1 MMSSLPELVKRPFMD
16 TGSLTLPLTAMSPF
30 KKRSCLFS
38 GTFGVLIFLSP
49 STWAEGMGDLNADGQ
64 VNSQDITLLEGYLG
78 GSGLLNDDQIPR
90 ADMNADGV
98 INAKDLQ
105 SLKQR
110 VEGIKPGPKAEQNAN
125 RIDLD
130 SSSSGRVLDQKT
142 GEPIPNAEVQIPEE
156 GITVR
161 TDNYGKFTLP
171 RKLSSDRILT
181 TRASEYAPFSLT
193 TRKDQKGSYDLR
205 LEKLGPRI
213 AVLDD
218 QLRHLG
224 DNNFSPQSANAGSFR
239 LRAEGVE
246 LTRTFDLAKL
256 PRPGVTL
263 RIGSLIGL
271 DTQASIQAGQSGLRN
286 GAPEPLQVLLNGRQ
300 VHELT
305 LNGDRIQ
312 ILLPQAGLRVGSNTL
327 TLRTGKATN
336 YQAAGGDGTFFPL
349 LGSLLGLRVG
359 DSNIQKITDYD
370 DIELAHVTIEI
381 PED

>member
-1 MMSSLPELVKRPFMD
+1 
-16 TGSLTLPLTAMSPF
+16 MSPF
-30 KKRSCLFS
+30 RKRSCLIG
-38 GTFGVLIFLSP
+38 GTFGILLFLSP
-49 STWAEGMGDLNADGQ
+49 STWAEGVGDLNGDGQ
-64 VNSQDITLLEGYLG
+64 VNSQDITLLEGYLA
-78 GSGLLNDDQIPR
+78 GSGLLNDEQIPR
-90 ADMNADGV
+90 ADINADGV
-98 INAKDLQ
+98 INRQDLQ
-105 SLKQR
+105 SLKRR
-110 VEGIKPGPKAEQNAN
+110 VEGIKQGSKVEQNAS

-161 TDNYGKFTLP
+161 TDNYGRFTLP
-171 RKLSSDRILT
+171 RELPSDRILT

-205 LEKLGPRI
+205 LEQLGPRLV
-213 AVLDD
+213 VLDD
-218 QLRHLG
+218 QLHHLG

-246 LTRTFDLAKL
+246 LTRSFSLSKL
-256 PRPGVTL
+256 PRSGVTL

-271 DTQASIQAGQSGLRN
+271 DTAASIQAGQSGLRT
-286 GAPEPLQVLLNGRQ
+286 AAQEPLQVLLNGQRVQ
-300 VHELT
+300 ELT

-312 ILLPQAGLRVGSNTL
+312 ILLPQEGLRVGNNTL
-327 TLRTGKATN
+327 TLRTGQATN
-336 YQAAGGDGTFFPL
+336 YQMVENRDGGFFPL
-349 LGSLLGLRVG
+349 LGSFLGLRVG
-359 DSNIQKITDYD
+359 YNNVQKIMDYD

>member
-1 MMSSLPELVKRPFMD
+1 
-16 TGSLTLPLTAMSPF
+16 MSPF
-30 KKRSCLFS
+30 QKRSYLIG
-38 GTFGVLIFLSP
+38 GTFGVLLFLSP
-49 STWAEGMGDLNADGQ
+49 SAWAEGVGDLNGDGQ
-64 VNSQDITLLEGYLG
+64 VNPQDVTLLESYLG
-78 GSGLLNDDQIPR
+78 GSELLNDEQIPR
-90 ADMNADGV
+90 ADINADGV

-105 SLKQR
+105 SLKRR
-110 VEGIKPGPKAEQNAN
+110 VEGLKQGPKTEQNAS

-130 SSSSGRVLDQKT
+130 SSSSGRVLDRKT

-161 TDNYGKFTLP
+161 TDNYGRFTLP
-171 RKLSSDRILT
+171 RELPSDRILT

-205 LEKLGPRI
+205 LEKLGPQL
-213 AVLDD
+213 VVVDD
-218 QLRHLG
+218 QLHHLG

-246 LTRTFDLAKL
+246 LTRSFNLSKL
-256 PRPGVTL
+256 PRSGVTL

-271 DTQASIQAGQSGLRN
+271 DTPASIQAGQSGLRN
-286 GAPEPLQVLLNGRQ
+286 AAQEPLQVLLNGQR
-300 VHELT
+300 VKELT

-312 ILLPQAGLRVGSNTL
+312 ILLPRAGLRVGNNTL
-327 TLRTGKATN
+327 TLRTGQATN
-336 YQAAGGDGTFFPL
+336 DQMVENRDGDLFPL

-359 DSNIQKITDYD
+359 DNNVQKITDYD
-370 DIELAHVTIEI
+370 DIELAHITIEI

>member
-1 MMSSLPELVKRPFMD
+1 
-16 TGSLTLPLTAMSPF
+16 MSPF
-30 KKRSCLFS
+30 QKRSCLVG
-38 GTFGVLIFLSP
+38 GTFGILLFLSL
-49 STWAEGMGDLNADGQ
+49 STWAEGVGDLNGDGQ
-64 VNSQDITLLEGYLG
+64 VNPQDITLLESYLG
-78 GSGLLNDDQIPR
+78 GSGLLNDEQIPR
-90 ADMNADGV
+90 ADINADGV
-98 INAKDLQ
+98 INTKDLQ
-105 SLKQR
+105 SLKRR
-110 VEGIKPGPKAEQNAN
+110 VEGLKQAPQAEQNSN

-171 RKLSSDRILT
+171 RKLPSDRILT

-193 TRKDQKGSYDLR
+193 TRKDQKGSYDLK
-205 LEKLGPRI
+205 LEKLGPRLV
-213 AVLDD
+213 VLDD
-218 QLRHLG
+218 QLHHLG

-246 LTRTFDLAKL
+246 LTRTFDLSKL
-256 PRPGVTL
+256 PRSGVTL

-286 GAPEPLQVLLNGRQ
+286 SGQEPLQVLLNGQRMQ
-300 VHELT
+300 ELT

-312 ILLPQAGLRVGSNTL
+312 MLLPRAGLRVGNNTL
-327 TLRTGKATN
+327 TLRTGQATN
-336 YQAAGGDGTFFPL
+336 YQMVENRDGTFFPL

-359 DSNIQKITDYD
+359 DNNVQKITDYD
-370 DIELAHVTIEI
+370 DIELAHVTLEI